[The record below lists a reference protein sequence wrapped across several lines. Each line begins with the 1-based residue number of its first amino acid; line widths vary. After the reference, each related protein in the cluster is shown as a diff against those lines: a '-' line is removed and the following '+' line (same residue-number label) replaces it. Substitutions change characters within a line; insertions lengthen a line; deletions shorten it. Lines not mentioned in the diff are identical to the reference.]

1 MGQLNIL
8 NGVRVVSFT
17 QFLLGPAGVQHLAD
31 LGADVVKV
39 EPPGGAWERH
49 WSGGEHYLH
58 GISVFFL
65 AANRNC
71 RSIILDLKRAEGRAA
86 AQRLAA
92 GADIVVQNYRPGV
105 ADRLGV
111 GYEEL
116 RRQNARLIYIS
127 ASGYGETGPNRNLPG
142 QDLLA
147 QAMSGLAGIS
157 GAAGGPPVASASP
170 VIDHH
175 GAALLALGA
184 LAALLHREHT
194 GEGQQVRLNMMQAA
208 ADLQREPLAYHL
220 NGFPIERSR
229 TGLATN
235 YHSAPYGI
243 YQTGDGYVAVS
254 VSPLPALYA
263 ATGDERLKAMAG
275 PNDAWERRGEIAA
288 IMSHALRAG
297 EADDWVRRL
306 REHGVWAQRV
316 NSYDEFLNDAGVR
329 ELELTTRV
337 DCGAAGAVEM
347 VKFPVAFGAGDCPIR
362 RPPPAA
368 GEHSIELLRE
378 AGYTEAEIQALL
390 RSGAAA
396 GPQPG

>member
-1 MGQLNIL
+1 MSELNVL

-49 WSGGEHYLH
+49 WSGGEHYRH
-58 GISVFFL
+58 GVSVFFL

-71 RSIILDLKRAEGRAA
+71 RSIVLDLKRPEGRAA

-92 GADIVVQNYRPGV
+92 QADVVVQNYRPGV
-105 ADRLGV
+105 AERLGV

-116 RRQNARLIYIS
+116 RGQNPRLIYIS
-127 ASGYGETGPNRNLPG
+127 ASGYGETGPNRDLPG
-142 QDLLA
+142 QDLLV
-147 QAMSGLAGIS
+147 QAMSGLAAIS
-157 GAAGGPPVASASP
+157 GAAAGPPVAAASP

-208 ADLQREPLAYHL
+208 FDLQREPLTYHL

-243 YQTGDGYVAVS
+243 YQTRDGYIALS
-254 VSPLPALYA
+254 VSAVPALYR
-263 ATGDERLKAMAG
+263 ATGEERLKVLTG
-275 PNDAWERRGEIAA
+275 PHDAWEQREQIAA
-288 IMSHALRAG
+288 ILTEALRGGTA
-297 EADDWVRRL
+297 EDWLQRL
-306 REHGVWAQRV
+306 RAQGVWAQRV
-316 NSYDEFLNDAGVR
+316 NSYDQCLEDPGVR
-329 ELELTTRV
+329 ELGLTMAV
-337 DCGAAGAVEM
+337 DCGPAGTAEL
-347 VKFPVAFGAGDCPIR
+347 VKFPVAFEAGECAVR

-368 GEHSIELLRE
+368 GEHSVELLRE
-378 AGYTEAEIQALL
+378 AGYGEAEIEALL

-396 GPQPG
+396 GPRTG